1 MRRVV
6 VLAAAFGAV
15 NGLLA
20 TVLFHLLPI
29 TGEVGFVAYGDLPA
43 RLELGRPT
51 WWPSIAV
58 LPLTLGGFSA
68 LLGALGFK
76 RWQATSKG

>member
-20 TVLFHLLPI
+20 AVLMHFLPI
-29 TGEVGFVAYGDLPA
+29 TGEVRFVAFGDLPA
-43 RLELGRPT
+43 RLDFGRPT

-68 LLGALGFK
+68 LLGVLGYK
-76 RWQATSKG
+76 RWQATNKE